1 MTFTEKKAPWEARE
15 LDPSDALVR
24 TWLTTKAAKAAA
36 DAAHKQSDANLKY
49 AMQEKQLDRYYDREA
64 GCYTCPGVNFVRQ
77 ETRTW
82 PNECFSDD
90 LQARIAAE
98 KETRE
103 PKVTTSWRAVVTKK

>member
-24 TWLTTKAAKAAA
+24 AWLTTKAAKAAA
-36 DAAHKQSDANLKY
+36 DAAHKQSEANLQY
-49 AMQEKQLDRYYDREA
+49 AREEGQLSKFYDELSDSF
-64 GCYTCPGVNFVRQ
+64 CCPGVSFVRS
-77 ETRTW
+77 ERRSW

-103 PKVTTSWRAVVTKK
+103 PKVTTSWRAVIQ